1 MGIGL
6 GKRKGV
12 GQGVG
17 QGEGEGEGAD
27 VGEGK
32 GKGKGKDTDR
42 GLSLIRINFD
52 LLFSSENLLN
62 HTLTKLLRCFFALV
76 VLQSGSL
83 YLYSYREYTH

>member
-6 GKRKGV
+6 DKGV
-12 GQGVG
+12 GQSVG

-27 VGEGK
+27 VGE
-32 GKGKGKDTDR
+32 GKGKDTDR

>member
-1 MGIGL
+1 VGIGL
-6 GKRKGV
+6 DKGV
-12 GQGVG
+12 GQSVG
-17 QGEGEGEGAD
+17 QGEGAD
-27 VGEGK
+27 VGE
-32 GKGKGKDTDR
+32 GKGKDTDR

>member
-1 MGIGL
+1 MDID
-6 GKRKGV
+6 KGV
-12 GQGVG
+12 GQG
-17 QGEGEGEGAD
+17 AD
-27 VGEGK
+27 VGE
-32 GKGKGKDTDR
+32 GKGKDTDR

>member
-1 MGIGL
+1 VGIGL
-6 GKRKGV
+6 DKGV
-12 GQGVG
+12 GQSVG

-27 VGEGK
+27 VGE
-32 GKGKGKDTDR
+32 GKGKDTDR

>member
-1 MGIGL
+1 MGIGIDID
-6 GKRKGV
+6 KGV

-17 QGEGEGEGAD
+17 QGAGQGAD

-32 GKGKGKDTDR
+32 GKDTDR
-42 GLSLIRINFD
+42 GLRFIRINFD

>member
-6 GKRKGV
+6 DKGV
-12 GQGVG
+12 GQSVG
-17 QGEGEGEGAD
+17 QGEGAD
-27 VGEGK
+27 VGE
-32 GKGKGKDTDR
+32 GKGKDTDR

>member
-1 MGIGL
+1 MGIGID
-6 GKRKGV
+6 KGV

-17 QGEGEGEGAD
+17 QGAGQGAD
-27 VGEGK
+27 VGE
-32 GKGKGKDTDR
+32 GKGKDTDR